1 MAVQYRD
8 RGRARLKFYAG
19 AGSWWFRSSIAAPW
33 RPASPRSSAS
43 RLGGQHLSGGI
54 KDGGADLGSTEVDDD
69 VDASGLGSARAAMS
83 LGS

>member
-1 MAVQYRD
+1 MLGDCFEDLVED
-8 RGRARLKFYAG
+8 GGDDLSGPAG
-19 AGSWWFRSSIAAPW
+19 PGVA
-33 RPASPRSSAS
+33 

>member
-1 MAVQYRD
+1 MLGDCFADLVED
-8 RGRARLKFYAG
+8 GGDDLSGPPVGCA
-19 AGSWWFRSSIAAPW
+19 
-33 RPASPRSSAS
+33 